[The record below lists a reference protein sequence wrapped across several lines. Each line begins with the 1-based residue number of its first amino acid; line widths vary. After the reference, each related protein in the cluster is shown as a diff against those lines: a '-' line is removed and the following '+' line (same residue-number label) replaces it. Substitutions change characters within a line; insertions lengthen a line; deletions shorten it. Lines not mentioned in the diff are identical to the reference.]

1 MKDDKRSTLQYSQVA
16 GPLPAFHALPYRTGG
31 AAGRTK
37 ASAKAREG
45 GGAAPGAPAT
55 GQVAHVDAQKP
66 GVLRVP
72 PARQNAPRR
81 PGNRP
86 TVRRTTGRQGGR

>member
-1 MKDDKRSTLQYSQVA
+1 MKDDKRSTLQYSQVP
-16 GPLPAFHALPYRTGG
+16 GPIPAFHALPYRSGG
-31 AAGRTK
+31 AKAGV
-37 ASAKAREG
+37 KAREG
-45 GGAAPGAPAT
+45 EGAAPGAPAG
-55 GQVAHVDAQKP
+55 GQVAHVDARKP

-86 TVRRTTGRQGGR
+86 TVRRTTRQGGR